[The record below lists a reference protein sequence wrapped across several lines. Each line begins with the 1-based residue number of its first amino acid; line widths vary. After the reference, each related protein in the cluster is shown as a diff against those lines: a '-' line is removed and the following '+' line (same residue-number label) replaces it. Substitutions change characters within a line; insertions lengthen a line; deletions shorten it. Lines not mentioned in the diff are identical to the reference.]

1 MQLVTADKIAA
12 VMGLT
17 QAPQSMAGLEDLVAK
32 GLPKSALKASVERV
46 EQRPAERRA
55 LLYKII
61 PEATYKRRRDRLTPE
76 ESERAERLART
87 YATAQHVWNSDA
99 DALTFLHTSNRS
111 LQGRT
116 PLAVSMSELGARR
129 VEQLLWQ
136 IFYGLGA

>member
-17 QAPQSMAGLEDLVAK
+17 QAPQSMAGLEDMVAK
-32 GLPKSALKASVERV
+32 GLPKSALKASVDHV
-46 EQRPAERRA
+46 AHSPAERRA

-87 YATAQHVWNSDA
+87 YATAQHVWNSDE
-99 DALTFLHTSNRS
+99 DALTFLHTRNRS

-116 PLAVSMSELGARR
+116 PLEVSMSELGARR

-136 IFYGLGA
+136 MFYGLGA

>member
-17 QAPQSMAGLEDLVAK
+17 QVPGSLAGLEEMVAK
-32 GLPKSALKASVERV
+32 GLPKSALKASVDHV
-46 EQRPAERRA
+46 EQTPAERRA
-55 LLYKII
+55 LLYRII

-87 YATAQHVWNSDA
+87 YATARHVWNSDE
-99 DALTFLHTSNRS
+99 DALTFLHTRNRS
-111 LQGRT
+111 LRDRT
-116 PLAVSMSELGARR
+116 PLEVSMSELGARR